1 MILTMLLDG
10 DWTRKKANLLAI
22 RQDVQDETLDTAKVE
37 IMADTRK
44 KPYEPR
50 TKAYIQQDG
59 ETDLKASE
67 TLYTLATDDVTVF
80 SLSPLT
86 YKHTITLV
94 QSTRELSHYILPNMV
109 ITQPRESASKTTFIT
124 KNYLN
129 IGYYGDSSNAPEHY
143 PYYDWTGFVSDNYSY
158 TSGAGYSYHYLR
170 NGLASRY
177 WGECLPRSEN
187 ASIAKVEVRF
197 KLIGYKG
204 TLNSA
209 HTKVET
215 SSVEPLTS
223 IPASPSWLTPRV
235 VIYHC
240 SNNVNRV
247 ILDSDITDR
256 QNLYSFPLTS
266 DYFEYGEGYFKL
278 KGFDLTNT
286 INSYKDGYIMAEIAT
301 EVTGTI
307 PTELAD
313 YPKAYDRLFVD
324 KSEFTNN
331 NLQACSIK
339 LELVATYTQNTLYG
353 VLEKI
358 IKRQQAEYGYGNKT
372 PLFYLPDKSTTY
384 GQVLVNTIAP
394 EFTFTGLTVFQA
406 VSQVLETIDALP
418 VFSYD
423 KSTDRLYLYFEYMN
437 GKSVD
442 GTQSIAT
449 LTKQS
454 GFSTNVA
461 EEKYVNGVLTNFSK
475 AERVRTFPAQGGS
488 SYAPCGLKNYGVPEL
503 ADYALAV
510 DKPIKY
516 VNSVVL
522 EAMVKYRVGYD
533 DGTNHGAVFAFVR
546 TEVDITDFVFDEATY
561 SSALIE
567 DGSYPSDNHNIR
579 MQMNCLKFRKG
590 TRYIDIGNKGST
602 EWNIQYRTF
611 DNVVAIACDKAM
623 GIWAQ
628 NVKAPSISETPD
640 QAYGV
645 EMQTIYGNTW
655 LGYTKGDFS
664 AIRFRCEYASD
675 LDGRLQIESVKNK
688 KDGQMNVSSS
698 GASIDISKL
707 GLNMMGVSMRTGV
720 PTMTATQMI
729 GAWDERIRKG
739 SLCVYEGENWIAT
752 KCNYQTLGNNEILGT
767 IEFTKDFNG
776 LSKMIAL
783 NQSKRFSNISDNL
796 IQKSEVNIV
805 NYVYAYPEMARTLS
819 ISSDTMPID
828 ISNIVK
834 LIAKAFGNQCTNE
847 TMEAGFARY
856 YLDPESSGVRDIYMP
871 LVTYGSGNCLC
882 FETSFNDPISAGI
895 RMDVS
900 TDDNGKWWWGY
911 AKAVESKKYFGKDVK
926 YATDEGYAESVSIDY
941 VMDTG
946 DIPSTYPYIP
956 SSGSTKIGTLNDLKF
971 YKMPNEILA
980 VNYEL
985 AFLPYGETRDRGVY
999 FGKRFFDLIGDTP
1012 RKNFD
1017 IKFKY
1022 QTDPDYRYDPTCRK
1036 DSKGTEI
1043 AISNIYFY
1051 YHYDSVKKAIDYYNL
1066 IPRAS
1071 VGVVSE
1077 RQCYGFSITD
1087 EDDNII
1093 LCANLNYALKNG
1105 SNGMASLPS
1114 VMMFAKLNR
1123 L

>member
-1 MILTMLLDG
+1 MFLKMLING
-10 DWTRKKANLLAI
+10 SWVNKKANLLAMQ
-22 RQDVQDETLDTAKVE
+22 QDVQDETLDTAKVE
-37 IMADTRK
+37 IMADAK
-44 KPYEPR
+44 KEPYEPR
-50 TKAYIQQDG
+50 TKVYIQQDG

-67 TLYTLATDDVTVF
+67 TLYTISTDMVSVF

-86 YKHTITLV
+86 YKHTMTLV

-109 ITQPRESASKTTFIT
+109 ITQPRESTAKTTFIT

-129 IGYYGDSSNAPEHY
+129 LSYYGHKAAGAPE
-143 PYYDWTGFVSDNYSY
+143 YYTYASWTGFTSDNMLY
-158 TSGAGYSYHYLR
+158 TEGGGYAYYYLR
-170 NGLASRY
+170 NIPSRY

-187 ASIAKVEVRF
+187 ASIAKAELRF

-204 TLNSA
+204 TLDSS
-209 HTKVET
+209 HKVAT
-215 SSVEPLTS
+215 SSVEELTT
-223 IPASPSWLTPRV
+223 IPSHPSWLTPRV

-256 QNLYSFPLTS
+256 ENLYSFPLTS
-266 DYFEYGEGYFKL
+266 DYFEYADGYFKL
-278 KGFDLTNT
+278 TGFDITNS
-286 INSYKDGYIMAEIAT
+286 INAYTDGYIMAEIVT
-301 EVTGTI
+301 EVTGTVPAVI
-307 PTELAD
+307 IN
-313 YPKAYDRLFVD
+313 YPKIYDRLFVD

-339 LELVATYTQNTLYG
+339 LELKATYKQNTLYG

-372 PLFYLPDKSTTY
+372 PLFYLPSETTTY

-423 KSTDRLYLYFEYMN
+423 KSTDRLYLYFEYTN
-437 GKSVD
+437 GKSVT
-442 GTQSIAT
+442 GTQSKATIA
-449 LTKQS
+449 KQS
-454 GFSTNVA
+454 GFSTNNA
-461 EEKYVNGVLTNFSK
+461 EEKYVNGVLTNFTK
-475 AERVRTFPAQGGS
+475 AERIRTFPAQGGS

-503 ADYALAV
+503 ADYALVV

-516 VNSVVL
+516 INSVVL
-522 EAMVKYRVGYD
+522 EAMVKYIVCYD
-533 DGTNHGAVFAFVR
+533 DGTKHGLAYAFVK
-546 TEVDITDFVFDEATY
+546 TEVDITDFIYDEATY

-590 TRYIDIGNKGST
+590 TRYIDIGNKATT

-611 DNVVAIACDKAM
+611 DNMVDIVCDKAM

-628 NVKAPSISETPD
+628 NVQVPSAGEVPD

-645 EMQTIYGNTW
+645 EIQTIYANTW
-655 LGYTKGDFS
+655 IGNSKGDFS
-664 AIRFRCEYASD
+664 TIRFRCEYASD
-675 LDGRLQIESVKNK
+675 LDGRLQIESIKPK
-688 KDGQMNVSSS
+688 KDGQMNVSAS
-698 GASIDISKL
+698 GASIDIGKL
-707 GLNMMGVSMRTGV
+707 GLNMLGVSMRTGV
-720 PTMTATQMI
+720 PTMTCTQMI
-729 GAWDERIRKG
+729 GSWDERIKKG
-739 SLCVYEGENWIAT
+739 ALCVYDGENWIAT
-752 KCNYQTLGNNEILGT
+752 KCNYQTLGDKEILGT

-776 LSKMIAL
+776 LSKRIAL

-805 NYVYAYPEMARTLS
+805 NYVYAYPELTRSLS
-819 ISSDTMPID
+819 VPSDNMPIN

-834 LIAKAFGNQCTNE
+834 LIAKAFGNKCTND
-847 TMEAGFARY
+847 TAEAGFARY
-856 YLDPESSGVRDIYMP
+856 YLDPVSSGVRDVYMP

-900 TDDNGKWWWGY
+900 RANNGKWWWDY
-911 AKAVESKKYFGKDVK
+911 ASAVGTKRYFGKDVK

-941 VMDTG
+941 VVDTG
-946 DIPSTYPYIP
+946 NIPTTYPYIP

-985 AFLPYGETRDRGVY
+985 AFLPYNETRDRGVY

-1012 RKNFD
+1012 RQNFNAR
-1017 IKFKY
+1017 FKY

-1036 DSKGTEI
+1036 DTKGTM
-1043 AISNIYFY
+1043 ISTSRIYFY
-1051 YHYDSVKKAIDYYNL
+1051 YHYDGAKRVIDYYNL
-1066 IPRAS
+1066 ISTAN
-1071 VGVVSE
+1071 VGVASE
-1077 RQCYGFSITD
+1077 KQCYGFSITD

-1093 LCANLNYALKNG
+1093 LCANLNFVLKNG
-1105 SNGMASLPS
+1105 SNGMAALPS
-1114 VMMFAKLNR
+1114 VMMFSKINR